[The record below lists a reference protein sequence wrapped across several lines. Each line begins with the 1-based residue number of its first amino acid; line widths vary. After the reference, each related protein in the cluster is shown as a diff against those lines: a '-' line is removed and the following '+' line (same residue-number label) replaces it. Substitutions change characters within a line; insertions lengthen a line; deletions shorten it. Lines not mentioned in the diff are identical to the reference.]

1 MGGYQVFA
9 LFDCV
14 EVLIIAKD
22 KNELPINGE
31 IKVQELMVI
40 GPNGEQ
46 MGTKKLEDALTLA
59 NYAGLDL
66 VLMSGNAANPVG
78 KIMDYNKYRYEK
90 QKKQKEAQKKQRES
104 KKEVKEYRLSATIDI
119 HDFNTRKKNASEY
132 LVKGH
137 KIKVFIKFK
146 GRQMSHPEIGK
157 DVMLRFASELEE
169 CSIIESQ
176 PKLDG
181 RTMVMILA
189 PKK

>member
-1 MGGYQVFA
+1 M
-9 LFDCV
+9 
-14 EVLIIAKD
+14 
-22 KNELPINGE
+22 PINGE

-104 KKEVKEYRLSATIDI
+104 NKEIKEYRLSPTIDI